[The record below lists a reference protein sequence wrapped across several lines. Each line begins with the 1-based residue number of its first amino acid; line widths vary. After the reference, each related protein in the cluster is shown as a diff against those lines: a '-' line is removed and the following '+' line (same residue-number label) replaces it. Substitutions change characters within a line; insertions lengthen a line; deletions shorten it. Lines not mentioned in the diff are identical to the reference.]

1 MSGQERSTLNPPA
14 ERSPWPVVMLVVAI
28 LLAAGAGWWWWQ
40 RQAAVPAAAT
50 PPVSTAA
57 PIGPAAPTT
66 PATEPNAEPE
76 NPIDALA
83 QPDAGLPALDGADAY
98 VAQALT
104 ELLGQGQVAR
114 FLHMDG
120 LVRRVVATV
129 DNLAR
134 AHAPAGLWP
143 LQPTPE
149 RFTAEGGGAQQHI
162 ALDNAARYSAVVQW
176 VEGVDLPRA
185 VALYARLYP
194 LFQQSY
200 EDLGFPGRYFN
211 DRLVAV
217 IDHLLQAP
225 EPAEPVPVQLTEVKG
240 EWSSARPWVRY
251 EFADPQLQALSSG
264 QKIMVRVGLVNE
276 RRLKARLKALRA
288 LVATGAVAK
297 AKP

>member
-1 MSGQERSTLNPPA
+1 MPGQERSTLTPPKESA
-14 ERSPWPVVMLVVAI
+14 RWPLALVVVAA
-28 LLAAGAGWWWWQ
+28 LLVAGAGWWWWQ
-40 RQAAVPAAAT
+40 RQPAVPA
-50 PPVSTAA
+50 PVV
-57 PIGPAAPTT
+57 PPAAVQEAPPPAL
-66 PATEPNAEPE
+66 PATEPASGPQ

-83 QPDAGLPALDGADAY
+83 EPDAALPALAGADDY
-98 VAQALT
+98 VAKALA
-104 ELLGQGQVAR
+104 ELLGQRQVAR
-114 FLHMDG
+114 FLQIDG

-134 AHAPAGLWP
+134 NQAPVAMWP
-143 LQPTPE
+143 VQPTPE
-149 RFTAEGGGAQQHI
+149 RFTVHGEGNAQSI
-162 ALDNAARYSAVVQW
+162 ALDNAARYNALVQW
-176 VEGVDLPRA
+176 AEGVDLQRA
-185 VALYARLYP
+185 AALYARLYP
-194 LFQQSY
+194 LFQQAY
-200 EDLGFPGRYFN
+200 EELGYPGRYFN

-225 EPAEPVPVQLTEVKG
+225 EPAEPVHVQLTQVKG

-264 QKIMVRVGLVNE
+264 QKILVRVGPVNE